1 METWFESRGQMGG
14 QAAVVPEVDIVQA
27 MSLFPTPVV
36 RARLPDAVALNAELT
51 AQIDARIAG
60 YPSVAKSNL
69 GGWQSDDDFPAWG
82 GAPARRLVAAVCA
95 LADRVTVLVED
106 GALVRRGVP
115 WRVNAWV
122 NVNGAGDA
130 NDMHA
135 HPGAY
140 WSCVYYVAADDL
152 GAAAGG
158 ELEFHDPRG
167 TMPTMYAPQLKAA
180 FEGCVTAGLWE
191 RLQPATGELI
201 LFPSWLLHAVRP
213 YHGPAR
219 RISIAFNL
227 CL

>member
-1 METWFESRGQMGG
+1 MGG

-60 YPSVAKSNL
+60 HPSVAKSNL

-152 GAAAGG
+152 GAALKWEPSRGG
-158 ELEFHDPRG
+158 DLFPHLYGRL
-167 TMPTMYAPQLKAA
+167 PTAAVRAASEAPLGADGGPQLGDLA
-180 FEGCVTAGLWE
+180 
-191 RLQPATGELI
+191 
-201 LFPSWLLHAVRP
+201 
-213 YHGPAR
+213 
-219 RISIAFNL
+219 
-227 CL
+227 